1 MNVVKYFF
9 KSYNQG
15 FLFNIIIILE
25 LVICLIMGTFLYN
38 AINEFSEEFTDY
50 SEYENYW
57 SGALDKEQ
65 FDLCIQTGI
74 VDNMAINTRDMWRN
88 TINIPA
94 LGRFDWNIF
103 NQNAIDLMN
112 PTMVQGEWFDTA
124 SSEHIPVVLGNLY
137 IEGNEFHH
145 KVSLGQV
152 FEIHMPNKIDKWA
165 TLKCQ
170 VIGFCKESLNGIN
183 IYGEVGAAAA
193 QDNDSQIS
201 DSCVMVMSNEQLYEF
216 LYESE
221 IEGQS
226 YDEKVSVFSNS
237 LTAKDR
243 TILFEKGVV
252 LANTAETLRDWHS
265 GDIEAAK
272 YSIII
277 FVGVALLMISTILMA
292 TMISLKNKIREN
304 SLTFMFGMT
313 PTQKVVVEICK
324 TLFTFVVPFLLCWII
339 MSIMAPTGI
348 LISTKMT
355 GFYLASAILFLVYL
369 LSNLVSTII
378 LLKTKPLEGLKEE

>member
-25 LVICLIMGTFLYN
+25 LVICLIMGTYLYN

-57 SGALDKEQ
+57 SGVLDKEQ

-74 VDNMAINTRDMWRN
+74 VDNMAINTKQIGVDN
-88 TINIPA
+88 
-94 LGRFDWNIF
+94 FDLNIF

-137 IEGNEFHH
+137 IEGNEFHQ
-145 KVSLGQV
+145 KVALGQV

-183 IYGEVGAAAA
+183 IYGEVGTAAV

-201 DSCVMVMSNEQLYEF
+201 SSCVMVMSNEQLYEF

-226 YDEKVSVFSNS
+226 YDEKVRVFSNS

-272 YSIII
+272 DSIII

-304 SLTFMFGMT
+304 SLTYMFGMT

-324 TLFTFVVPFLLCWII
+324 TLFTFIFPFLLCWII
-339 MSIMAPTGI
+339 MSIIAPTGI

-378 LLKTKPLEGLKEE
+378 LFKTKPLEGLKEDLI